1 MLRILLKTF
10 GIMSIALSI
19 FAIPL
24 SFAAGNPAVL
34 GIGFVGL
41 LAGASL
47 IGLARVIALLEQIV
61 ERTRAPADA
70 E

>member
-1 MLRILLKTF
+1 MLRIFLKTI

-34 GIGFVGL
+34 GIGLVGL
-41 LAGASL
+41 LVGAIL